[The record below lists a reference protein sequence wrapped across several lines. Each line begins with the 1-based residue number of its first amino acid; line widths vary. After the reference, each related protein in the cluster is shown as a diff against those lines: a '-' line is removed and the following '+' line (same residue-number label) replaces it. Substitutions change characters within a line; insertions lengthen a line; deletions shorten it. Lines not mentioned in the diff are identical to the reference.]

1 MSRNIYLLRH
11 GKTEANLQR
20 LYCGSTDLPLCE
32 TGLEELKMR
41 KEQGIYPPPEGLC
54 FITSGMRRANET
66 LKAIYGETAFTVC
79 PALREMDFGRF
90 EMKSYGQLKNDP
102 DYQAWITG
110 NNEENVPPGGESGM
124 QMRARVLAGW
134 SRLLREQEGDLLL
147 VLHGGSIAAIVE
159 ALEPENKEN
168 RYQRQPDNGCGWHLI
183 MAGQRLLHRE
193 PIGGR

>member
-11 GKTEANLQR
+11 GKTAANLQR

-41 KEQGIYPPPEGLC
+41 KEKGIYPPPAGLH
-54 FITSGMRRANET
+54 FVTSGMRRANET
-66 LKAIYGETAFTVC
+66 LKAIYGEVVFAVC

-90 EMKSYGQLKNDP
+90 EMKSYAQLKNDLA
-102 DYQAWITG
+102 YQAWISG
-110 NNEENVPPGGESGM
+110 NNEENVPPSGESGM

-134 SRLLREQEGDLLL
+134 SSLLQEQEGDLLL
-147 VLHGGSIAAIVE
+147 VLHGGSIASIVA

-183 MAGQRLLHRE
+183 IAGQRLLHRE
-193 PIGGR
+193 PLGGG